1 MKIIENDDISD
12 LNSEKNKDCYK
23 LFYFTASWCGPC
35 KRIKPLIEKL
45 SEGLDESKIIFYQV
59 DIDLNETLSNQ
70 YNIRSVPSFLLFDK
84 NNLQVDSC
92 SGSDIRKI
100 HELLKKYI

>member
-1 MKIIENDDISD
+1 MKNIENDDISD
-12 LNSEKNKDCYK
+12 LKDKNCLK

-59 DIDLNETLSNQ
+59 DIESNETLSNQ
-70 YNIRSVPSFLLFDK
+70 YNIRSVPTFLLFDS
-84 NNLQVDSC
+84 NNSLLDNC
-92 SGSDIRKI
+92 SGSDIKKI
-100 HELLKKYI
+100 HALLKKHMK

>member
-12 LNSEKNKDCYK
+12 LKDKNCLK

-59 DIDLNETLSNQ
+59 DIESNETLSNQ
-70 YNIRSVPSFLLFDK
+70 YNIRSVPTFLLLDA
-84 NNLQVDSC
+84 NNSLLDSC
-92 SGSDIRKI
+92 SGSDIKKI
-100 HELLKKYI
+100 HALLKKHMK